1 VRDVF
6 ESWGDLVRLVLDI
19 VVTLFVVGALLNLLW
34 R

>member
-1 VRDVF
+1 MI
-6 ESWGDLVRLVLDI
+6 ESVSDLVRLGLEL

>member
-1 VRDVF
+1 MI
-6 ESWGDLVRLVLDI
+6 ESLGDAMRLVLDI

>member
-1 VRDVF
+1 VF
-6 ESWGDLVRLVLDI
+6 ESFSDLVRLGLEL